1 MFHIYAL
8 ISGPCVIFLTYF
20 SLYNTVHLQSG
31 DPDLW
36 AQWEEENLK
45 AKLTQSC
52 PTLCNPVDYAVLGI
66 LQTRKLRWVAFPFS
80 RGIFPTQES
89 NPGLLALQADSL
101 PAEPPGRP

>member
-45 AKLTQSC
+45 VKLTQSC

-80 RGIFPTQES
+80 RDFPGGPVAKT
-89 NPGLLALQADSL
+89 L
-101 PAEPPGRP
+101 RPL